1 MSAATAPT
9 TTSHDD
15 ALYPRLM
22 EFYKKHPQHMATF
35 VKIVTE
41 STLSLRIIEWF
52 VTNYAKQYGTEYV
65 LKTGDLCR
73 VNVGY
78 RLLLKSYHKKFVDPF
93 CRGKGNRLIHLPYN
107 DTHMIETTHAQL
119 NFFKW
124 AFENEIID
132 YITANYDAI
141 NADMQKRGS
150 NSLKRARAGV
160 GVGASAGVGENNVEQ
175 SDGVQKTSVSIPKTR
190 KKRRELSVSAIKNVT
205 CREVEI
211 VLKFNV

>member
-1 MSAATAPT
+1 MSATATTTTA
-9 TTSHDD
+9 TTSHDE
-15 ALYPRLM
+15 ALHPRLM
-22 EFYKKHPQHMATF
+22 EFYRKNPQHMDTF

-52 VTNYAKQYGTEYV
+52 VTNYAKQFGTEYR
-65 LKTGDLCR
+65 LKTGELCR

-107 DTHMIETTHAQL
+107 GTHMIETTHAQL

-150 NSLKRARAGV
+150 NSLKRVRAASSV
-160 GVGASAGVGENNVEQ
+160 GCGGGESVVASSA
-175 SDGVQKTSVSIPKTR
+175 SIPKTR

-205 CREVEI
+205 RRDVEVI
-211 VLKFNV
+211 LKFDV